1 MVVGTEGQVCGK
13 GTRHTYLGNSIKPLQ
28 CGYFGLNWSFGT
40 LSGKDDT
47 FKVGLD
53 IALQNLKKILY
64 FVCVVSVVW
73 TFMFLRWCQQVP
85 CHWKHWCLWNVQGLP
100 LAMEGFSS
108 NLYSRLSC
116 DLLKL
121 AVSMLYHV
129 FVQSCCQHLWG
140 GSALFLECWVSTV
153 PWGSHKNFTE
163 VKE

>member
-1 MVVGTEGQVCGK
+1 MLVGTEGQVCGK

-85 CHWKHWCLWNVQGLP
+85 CH
-100 LAMEGFSS
+100 
-108 NLYSRLSC
+108 
-116 DLLKL
+116 
-121 AVSMLYHV
+121 
-129 FVQSCCQHLWG
+129 
-140 GSALFLECWVSTV
+140 
-153 PWGSHKNFTE
+153 
-163 VKE
+163 